1 MLNVRNVT
9 GSVLN
14 EIGNIADMVL
24 FGDEDYLFQFAGA
37 RFKTEHNTDPKDLT
51 RFAYFGPSYVKKSE
65 ITIAKEFIRVL
76 WP

>member
-51 RFAYFGPSYVKKSE
+51 RFAYYKGIMAIVQDIMRK
-65 ITIAKEFIRVL
+65 
-76 WP
+76 